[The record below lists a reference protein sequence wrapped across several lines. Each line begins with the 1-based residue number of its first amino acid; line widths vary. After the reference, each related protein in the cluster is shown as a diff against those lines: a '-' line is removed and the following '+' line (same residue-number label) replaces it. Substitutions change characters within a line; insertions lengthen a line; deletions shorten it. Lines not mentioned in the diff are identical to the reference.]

1 MSETKR
7 VNVNMP
13 VQLYESL
20 KIEAKKLGMPMSG
33 LINFSLNEYIKQ
45 NSVVGLLKIYEEE
58 KAKEGR

>member
-13 VQLYESL
+13 IPLYESL
-20 KIEAKKLGMPMSG
+20 KSEAKKLGMPMSG

-45 NSVVGLLKIYEEE
+45 NSMVGLLKLYEEE
-58 KAKEGR
+58 KAKASN